1 MDKMQEIKNALLDNC
16 IQYVKER
23 INTAE
28 SALEDNRAGLELD
41 SKSSAGDKYET
52 SREIVQQEVIRNEL
66 LLTEARAME
75 AVLSRINVDNSFTTI
90 QNGSLAI
97 TNHGSFFFAIA
108 VGKVEI
114 NKKGYFIIS
123 ISSPLGQAFKDK
135 QAGDKVVFNGKT
147 YQIKDVQ

>member
-1 MDKMQEIKNALLDNC
+1 MQEIKNALLDNC
-16 IQYVKER
+16 IKYVKER

-52 SREIVQQEVIRNEL
+52 AREIVQQEVIRNEL
-66 LLTEARAME
+66 LLTEAHAME

-114 NKKGYFIIS
+114 NKKDYFIIS

>member
-1 MDKMQEIKNALLDNC
+1 MQEIKKALLDTC
-16 IQYVKER
+16 ISYVKER

-66 LLTEARAME
+66 LLTEARTLE
-75 AVLSRINVDNSFTTI
+75 VVLSRINVDNSFTTI
-90 QNGSLAI
+90 QNGSLAV

-114 NKKGYFIIS
+114 NKKDYFIIS
-123 ISSPLGQAFKDK
+123 ISSPLGQVFKDK

-147 YQIKDVQ
+147 YQIKEVQ

>member
-1 MDKMQEIKNALLDNC
+1 MQEIKDALLKTC
-16 IQYVKER
+16 EEYVKER

-28 SALEDNRAGLELD
+28 SALADNRAGLEDD

-66 LLTEARAME
+66 LLTEARSME
-75 AVLSRINVDNSFTTI
+75 VILSKININQCFNTI

-108 VGKVEI
+108 IGKVEL
-114 NKKGYFIIS
+114 NKKDYFIIS
-123 ISSPLGQAFKDK
+123 IGSPLGQAFRDK
-135 QAGDKVVFNGKT
+135 SAGEKVVFNGKT
-147 YQIKDVQ
+147 YQIKEVL

>member
-1 MDKMQEIKNALLDNC
+1 MQEIKSALLENC
-16 IQYVKER
+16 KNYVKER

-28 SALEDNRAGLELD
+28 LALADNRAGLEDD

-66 LLTEARAME
+66 LLTEARSME
-75 AVLSRINVDNSFTTI
+75 VILSKINIDQNFSSI

-108 VGKVEI
+108 IGKVKI
-114 NKKGYFIIS
+114 NNKDYFVIS
-123 ISSPLGQAFKDK
+123 IGSPLGQAFRDK
-135 QAGDKVVFNGKT
+135 KAGEKVVFNGKT
-147 YQIKDVQ
+147 YQIKEVQ

>member
-1 MDKMQEIKNALLDNC
+1 MREIKNALLDNC
-16 IQYVKER
+16 IEYVKER

-66 LLTEARAME
+66 LLTEAHAME

-114 NKKGYFIIS
+114 NKKDYFIIS

>member
-1 MDKMQEIKNALLDNC
+1 MQEIKNALLDNC

-66 LLTEARAME
+66 LLTEARTME

-97 TNHGSFFFAIA
+97 TNHGNFFFAIA

-114 NKKGYFIIS
+114 NEQDYFIIS

-135 QAGDKVVFNGKT
+135 QVGDKVVFNGKN
-147 YQIKDVQ
+147 YHIKAVK